1 MKCRSC
7 FWQNCTHASSRGF
20 GGQRDGG
27 LYEFVN
33 IKALTG
39 HSEDLKAFLSDAT
52 RLFSSKFCWN
62 DGIDARTVATDERTR
77 NPKLK
82 LSVDVNIC
90 YTEER
95 R

>member
-1 MKCRSC
+1 MLPAGA
-7 FWQNCTHASSRGF
+7 FESREMV
-20 GGQRDGG
+20 D
-27 LYEFVN
+27 YMNFVN
-33 IKALTG
+33 VKTLTG
-39 HSEDLKAFLSDAT
+39 HSKDLKAFLSDAT
-52 RLFSSKFCWN
+52 RLFLSKFGWN
-62 DGIDARTVATDERTR
+62 DGIDARTVATEERTR